1 VVSVL
6 LSGRGQGL
14 VWTEAVNVTD
24 WRHFLFSRHR
34 REAKARRN
42 YYKEIK
48 PKVVI
53 KNFNWE
59 ADTKWVGGTPSLQHG
74 KLSKTIYDTFWSPTF
89 KSSSGERAMKKGGFL
104 TIAL

>member
-1 VVSVL
+1 M
-6 LSGRGQGL
+6 
-14 VWTEAVNVTD
+14 TD
-24 WRHFLFSRHR
+24 WRHFLFYR
-34 REAKARRN
+34 RRRRAKARRN

-74 KLSKTIYDTFWSPTF
+74 KLSITSNDTFWSPPF
-89 KSSSGERAMKKGGFL
+89 KSSSGEWVMKKGGFI